1 MSGFKDLFTHF
12 VKTLTHRTP
21 LARIDLCLIMV
32 GYGVQYSKIKEYF
45 QQSAKH
51 GLIFQQA
58 AEAEQS
64 KQNPA
69 NFIGM
74 TNMPTQK
81 TAGFERG
88 GSIRI
93 DRCWSSGP
101 MSEKEVLRKVVK
113 VRAFIIPVRHVYEIC
128 SLYHRGVFKIGCEGK
143 TKRER
148 EIHSKSKYVL
158 KLLCIKKRLE
168 ESHAIQTLSL

>member
-1 MSGFKDLFTHF
+1 MDVRLKNLFTHF

-21 LARIDLCLIMV
+21 LARIDLCLIVV
-32 GYGVQYSKIKEYF
+32 GDGVQYNKTKEYF

-64 KQNPA
+64 KQNLA

-74 TNMPTQK
+74 TIKPSLK

-93 DRCWSSGP
+93 ERCWSSGP
-101 MSEKEVLRKVVK
+101 MSEKEVLKKVVK
-113 VRAFIIPVRHVYEIC
+113 VKAFIIQVRHVYEGIFWSIANNIGAC
-128 SLYHRGVFKIGCEGK
+128 SK
-143 TKRER
+143 
-148 EIHSKSKYVL
+148 
-158 KLLCIKKRLE
+158 
-168 ESHAIQTLSL
+168 

>member
-1 MSGFKDLFTHF
+1 MKKWTSGLKIFFTHF

-21 LARIDLCLIMV
+21 LARIDLCLIVV
-32 GYGVQYSKIKEYF
+32 GDGVQYNKTKEYF

-74 TNMPTQK
+74 TIKPSLK

-93 DRCWSSGP
+93 ERWWSSGP
-101 MSEKEVLRKVVK
+101 MSEKEVLKKVVK
-113 VRAFIIPVRHVYEIC
+113 VKAFIIQVRHVYEGFFG
-128 SLYHRGVFKIGCEGK
+128 L
-143 TKRER
+143 
-148 EIHSKSKYVL
+148 
-158 KLLCIKKRLE
+158 
-168 ESHAIQTLSL
+168 